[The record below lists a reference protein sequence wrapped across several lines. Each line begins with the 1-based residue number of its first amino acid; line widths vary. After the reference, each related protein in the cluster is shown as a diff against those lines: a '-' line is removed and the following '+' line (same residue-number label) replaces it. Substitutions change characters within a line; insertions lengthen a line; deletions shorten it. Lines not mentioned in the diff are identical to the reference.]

1 MIKKVKS
8 KRCKLTGVFIGL
20 FLIIQSN
27 NGLANTIDNTPVMN
41 VEIMIP
47 ALQVNPYHKPYIAVW
62 LETIDRQ
69 YVTTIKLMADDKE
82 WYKDLRQWWRKAGR
96 QNVNIDGVTGAT
108 KRPGLIRLL
117 WNGLD
122 ESHQKVPEG
131 EYWLNVE
138 ASREE
143 GGRDYSKH
151 KITIGQKSS
160 MTIEGKTEFGDINIH
175 VFKPTSN

>member
-1 MIKKVKS
+1 MIKKVQS
-8 KRCKLTGVFIGL
+8 KMCQLMVVIMSV
-20 FLIIQSN
+20 FLIVQSSF
-27 NGLANTIDNTPVMN
+27 GLANASDNLPVMN

-62 LETIDRQ
+62 LETIDRE

-82 WYKDLRQWWRKAGR
+82 WYKDLRQWWRKVGR
-96 QNVNIDGVTGAT
+96 QNVNVDGVTGAT
-108 KRPGLIRLL
+108 KRPGLVKLT
-117 WNGLD
+117 WNGLN
-122 ESHQKVPEG
+122 ESREKVPAG

-143 GGRDYSKH
+143 GGRDYSRH
-151 KITIGQKSS
+151 KITLGQESS
-160 MTIEGKTEFGDINIH
+160 ISIAGKTEFGDINIH